1 MLSYFVRMLQQ
12 EPENMSIY
20 LSQNAVLEFQNDIS
34 LFFINKNFQM
44 TTFNLLVFSINNI
57 AVLIINIMVLIWLQ
71 VQHHCHTLIR

>member
-44 TTFNLLVFSINNI
+44 TTFNLLVFFINNI